1 MKRIVMQLMRPVVT
15 VIVVGTM
22 AVVNGYAGTMA
33 EIKNIEGH
41 VLKNGQ
47 EFSFDYLPEKMS
59 VQLKRGGSV
68 RFLMEENGT
77 TGYSW
82 EAVYS
87 TNECTVVI
95 EHRGAPAPKDGE
107 PMLCG
112 APGKAAVKITKNAA
126 VQSPSLVEFH
136 YRRCWEKGVKPIK
149 TVRVVLYTIPG
160 EAVDF
165 KYPRTRTLDFLKT
178 ECAARGIELIDW
190 HVHIRGGLTPEMVVE
205 REKACGFKQSA
216 MENHGREWEIFD
228 NVQLAKFAERA
239 RKANPEMPVGI
250 QVNDRDWFKQ
260 IDAETRAKFDY
271 ILADTMIMGKL
282 PNGRDKRLWLIED
295 ISEIGDPEKWMDEYV
310 AMNLQILGE
319 PISIL
324 ANPSYLPTPLNA
336 MHDKLWTEDRMRKVI
351 GKAVERG
358 IAIEIQAE
366 SPYPT
371 PKFLKLA
378 KEMGAKFSFGTN
390 NYDAAPKD
398 LSRWLEVIMWL
409 DLHGED
415 IWTPKCL
422 KLEQ

>member
-1 MKRIVMQLMRPVVT
+1 MVVKFGQLKWFLVFGAWCLVLGGAMGSSRPT
-15 VIVVGTM
+15 GC
-22 AVVNGYAGTMA
+22 GHAGTTA
-33 EIKNIEGH
+33 ETTE
-41 VLKNGQ
+41 LKNGQ
-47 EFSFDYLPEKMS
+47 EFALAELPEKMS
-59 VQLKRGGSV
+59 VQLKRGGSI

-77 TGYSW
+77 TGYQW
-82 EAVYS
+82 EATYS
-87 TNECTVVI
+87 KNECEVGM
-95 EHRGAPAPKDGE
+95 EHRTTADGRA
-107 PMLCG
+107 G
-112 APGKAAVKITKNAA
+112 APGKAAITIIKNAA
-126 VQSPSLVEFH
+126 VQSPSFVEFQ
-136 YRRCWEKGVKPIK
+136 YLRSWETGVKPLK

-160 EAVDF
+160 ETVDF
-165 KYPRTRTLDFLKT
+165 KYPRTRILDFLKT

-190 HVHIRGGLTPEMVVE
+190 HVHIRGGLTPEMAVE

-216 MENHGREWEIFD
+216 MENHGREWEIF
-228 NVQLAKFAERA
+228 NNAQLVKFAERS

-260 IDAETRAKFDY
+260 IDAETRARFDY

-310 AMNLQILGE
+310 AMNLQILVE

-336 MHDKLWTEDRMRKVI
+336 MHDKLWTEERMRKVI

-366 SPYPT
+366 SPYPS

-398 LSRWLEVIMWL
+398 LSRWLEAIVWL

-422 KLEQ
+422 KR

>member
-1 MKRIVMQLMRPVVT
+1 MKKLLLISAA
-15 VIVVGTM
+15 IAAIAGF
-22 AVVNGYAGTMA
+22 AGTA
-33 EIKNIEGH
+33 E
-41 VLKNGQ
+41 LKNGQ
-47 EFSFDYLPEKMS
+47 EFSFENLPEEMT
-59 VQLKRGGSV
+59 VQLRRGGSV

-77 TGYSW
+77 TGYQW

-87 TNECTVVI
+87 KNECEVVI
-95 EHRGAPAPKDGE
+95 EHRAAGSSKPPRRTDGGGT
-107 PMLCG
+107 PSPLCG

-126 VQSPSLVEFH
+126 VQSPSLVEFR
-136 YRRCWEKGVKPIK
+136 YRRSWEKEVKPIK

-190 HVHIRGGLTPEMVVE
+190 HVHIRGGLTPEMACE
-205 REKACGFKQSA
+205 REQACGFKQSA

-228 NVQLAKFAERA
+228 NARLVKFAERA
-239 RKANPEMPVGI
+239 RKANPSMPVGI

-260 IDAETRAKFDY
+260 IDAATRAKFDY

-282 PNGRDKRLWLIED
+282 PNGRDRRLWLIED

-310 AMNLQILGE
+310 AMNLQILSE

-336 MHDKLWTEDRMRKVI
+336 MHDKLWTEERMRKVI

-371 PKFLKLA
+371 PRFLRLA
-378 KEMGAKFSFGTN
+378 KAMGAKFSFGTN

-398 LSRWLEVIMWL
+398 LSRWLEVILWL
-409 DLHGED
+409 DLHGDD

-422 KLEQ
+422 K